1 MNVSGRFKCLR
12 CSIITCWSFV
22 SSVRLLRP
30 HARRFSPC
38 PHSSC
43 PLPLLLQHRLLT
55 TLGEDMDVTQTR
67 LKAAQKRMSEL
78 IRKSGG
84 MTQLCVVVVLSV
96 ILLVLVGVA
105 FM

>member
-1 MNVSGRFKCLR
+1 
-12 CSIITCWSFV
+12 
-22 SSVRLLRP
+22 
-30 HARRFSPC
+30 
-38 PHSSC
+38 
-43 PLPLLLQHRLLT
+43 
-55 TLGEDMDVTQTR
+55 MDVTQTR

>member
-1 MNVSGRFKCLR
+1 M
-12 CSIITCWSFV
+12 
-22 SSVRLLRP
+22 SSVRLLSYDP
-30 HARRFSPC
+30 HVFFAYSSP
-38 PHSSC
+38 PSSY
-43 PLPLLLQHRLLT
+43 PQHRLLT
-55 TLGEDMDVTQTR
+55 NLGEDMDVTQTR